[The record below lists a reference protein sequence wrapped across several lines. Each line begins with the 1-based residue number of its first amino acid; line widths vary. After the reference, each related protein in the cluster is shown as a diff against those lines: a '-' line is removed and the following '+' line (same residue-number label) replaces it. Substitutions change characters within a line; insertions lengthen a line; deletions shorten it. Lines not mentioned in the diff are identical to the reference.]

1 MILEQRPWLDAQTL
15 CDSGNVVDR
24 DVALGPLDRTQVGTI
39 DPALVRQGLLAD
51 TARST
56 EPAHVLREDIP

>member
-1 MILEQRPWLDAQTL
+1 
-15 CDSGNVVDR
+15 
-24 DVALGPLDRTQVGTI
+24 
-39 DPALVRQGLLAD
+39 VRQGLLAD